1 MKQLFFR
8 YAPYLVAVLMVANG
22 FYSVAAGLSEVF
34 HLDRY
39 LTDELDEVRDYLKV
53 VPEPQFGG
61 FVEVFLGITFIL
73 LGKGLAERRRRAR
86 NGAIAALLL
95 NITYQLYQGLSLKY
109 WILSASGLLLLGVFR
124 KEYTRT
130 SERYRWSY
138 AEVIAVISI
147 VFALTYGIVGVYLL
161 RTEFNGIESWTD
173 AVYFTVVTF
182 TTLGYGD
189 ILPTSAN
196 AKWFAVSMVSIGIG
210 LFLTALTVLVGPLIE
225 NRLKGVFAVVSRF
238 QKTVNHVVVCG
249 YTGVSE
255 SIIHELQSRNAPF
268 VIIEDRADA
277 VALLSNR
284 GFDVLRGDP
293 TEREVLDGA
302 NLAAAAAVII
312 ATDSDAVNTLVA
324 LTACGLREEGDG
336 NTFRII
342 VRIENEENVA
352 KLQGIGVDEIISP
365 STLGGRLMA
374 QRALGEVEGASNG

>member
-1 MKQLFFR
+1 MFFR
-8 YAPYLVAVLMVANG
+8 FAPYLVAVLMVANG

-39 LTDELDEVRDYLKV
+39 LAVELAEVRDYLKV
-53 VPEPQFGG
+53 VPAPQFGG

-95 NITYQLYQGLSLKY
+95 NIAYQLYHELSLKY
-109 WILSASGLLLLGVFR
+109 WILSATGLLLLGIFR
-124 KEYTRT
+124 KEYIRT
-130 SERYRWSY
+130 SERYRWNY

-189 ILPTSAN
+189 ILPTSPN

-225 NRLKGVFAVVSRF
+225 KRLKGVLAVVSQFR
-238 QKTVNHVVVCG
+238 KTVNHVIVCG
-249 YTGVSE
+249 HTRVSE
-255 SIIHELQSRNAPF
+255 SIVHELQSRNVPF
-268 VIIEDRADA
+268 VIIEEHQNT
-277 VALLSNR
+277 VTYLTNKGL
-284 GFDVLRGDP
+284 DVLQGDP
-293 TEREVLDGA
+293 SEREVLDGA
-302 NLAAAAAVII
+302 NLPGAAAVII

-324 LTACGLREEGDG
+324 LTACALREEGDRH
-336 NTFRII
+336 NFRIV

-352 KLQGIGVDEIISP
+352 KVQGIGVDEIISP

-374 QRALGEVEGASNG
+374 QRALCATEGAPSG

>member
-1 MKQLFFR
+1 M
-8 YAPYLVAVLMVANG
+8 
-22 FYSVAAGLSEVF
+22 
-34 HLDRY
+34 
-39 LTDELDEVRDYLKV
+39 
-53 VPEPQFGG
+53 
-61 FVEVFLGITFIL
+61 
-73 LGKGLAERRRRAR
+73 
-86 NGAIAALLL
+86 

-109 WILSASGLLLLGVFR
+109 WILSATGLLLLGIFR

-161 RTEFNGIESWTD
+161 RTEFNGVESWTD

-210 LFLTALTVLVGPLIE
+210 LFLTAMTVLVGPLIE
-225 NRLKGVFAVVSRF
+225 SRLKGVFAVVSKF
-238 QKTVNHVVVCG
+238 QKTVNHMVVCG

-255 SIIHELQSRNAPF
+255 SIVHELQSRNVPF

-277 VALLSNR
+277 VAVLSNR

-293 TEREVLDGA
+293 TEREVLDSA
-302 NLAAAAAVII
+302 NLPAAAAVII
-312 ATDSDAVNTLVA
+312 ATDSDAVNTLAA
-324 LTACGLREEGDG
+324 LTACALREEGDR
-336 NTFRII
+336 NNFRIV

-352 KLQGIGVDEIISP
+352 KVRGIGVDEIISP
-365 STLGGRLMA
+365 STLGGRMMA
-374 QRALGEVEGASNG
+374 QRALGATEDASNG